1 MATMYDMSKFYIDF
15 SNRNNLTDEEKK
27 ELETIQQTL
36 RPIERVDSLIP
47 YKIYGK
53 ITDDE
58 YETMTGLPYN
68 FG

>member
-27 ELETIQQTL
+27 ELENIQQTL
-36 RPIERVDSLIP
+36 RPIERIDLLIE
-47 YKIYGK
+47 YKITGK
-53 ITDDE
+53 ITDDD
-58 YETMTGLPYN
+58 YEIMTGVPYN